1 MGALKAQK
9 RGAPPVFSSSRRKP
23 TSKMA
28 EAAAVTKYA
37 IGDIVYVPLPPNF
50 ESKSDLSK
58 GKITSVDKGREKAFG
73 VVYKVQLPME
83 DEDVLGDVVE
93 FADEGTEIWAT
104 ECMLSNV
111 NALPRVP
118 ERVKGVRHHDC
129 EVLGCSEEC
138 KRPKYDFRV
147 KWDGMRPQC
156 STWESCLQLVGMKL
170 ASKGVV
176 DNFGTSVLV
185 KDVEERF
192 IYLENHDDMSPSLRL
207 KMVKNLKAHCEGIM
221 KYFNN
226 VYAQWDNDSDGNND
240 GVFPNPF
247 EDPTDLY
254 PMTCQTCKSDEDM
267 SAYCGICNERGHI
280 ACMADMPKTIK
291 LHDEQK
297 KGAKEFKLI
306 PRLCVLCDK
315 YHGSFY
321 RVRKK
326 CEELLLRLN
335 QQAQVEAVTPTL
347 SASSAGVGEG
357 GSSASASLPPP
368 GEPVSA
374 SASPAA
380 RIRVGGSGSKPLK
393 RVQQRGG
400 KGKSKTRGGAQGNSA
415 KKPRLKK

>member
-9 RGAPPVFSSSRRKP
+9 RGAPPFFSSSRRKP

-28 EAAAVTKYA
+28 EAAAVTKYS

-118 ERVKGVRHHDC
+118 ERVKGIREHNCD
-129 EVLGCSEEC
+129 VLGCSEEC
-138 KRPKYDFRV
+138 EKPKYDFRV

-185 KDVEERF
+185 KDVEKRF

-207 KMVKNLKAHCEGIM
+207 KMVKNLKAHCEGIA

-226 VYAQWDNDSDGNND
+226 VYAQWDNDSDD

-267 SAYCGICNERGHI
+267 SAYCGLCNERGHI

-297 KGAKEFKLI
+297 EGAKEFKLI

-335 QQAQVEAVTPTL
+335 QQAQAEAVAPTL
-347 SASSAGVGEG
+347 SASSGGVGEG

-368 GEPVSA
+368 GELVSA
-374 SASPAA
+374 SASPAGEGA
-380 RIRVGGSGSKPLK
+380 RIRVGGSGGKSLK

-400 KGKSKTRGGAQGNSA
+400 KSASSTRGRGRGG
-415 KKPRLKK
+415 KKPRLK

>member
-1 MGALKAQK
+1 
-9 RGAPPVFSSSRRKP
+9 
-23 TSKMA
+23 MA

-118 ERVKGVRHHDC
+118 ERVKGVRHHNC

-138 KRPKYDFRV
+138 KKPKYDFRV

-254 PMTCQTCKSDEDM
+254 PMTCQTCKTDEDM

-335 QQAQVEAVTPTL
+335 QQAQAEAVAPTL
-347 SASSAGVGEG
+347 SASSGGVGEG

-374 SASPAA
+374 SASPA
-380 RIRVGGSGSKPLK
+380 GCTNTSGRK
-393 RVQQRGG
+393 RKQITEESTTTRG
-400 KGKSKTRGGAQGNSA
+400 KGQIKDKGRRTGESSEET
-415 KKPRLKK
+415 